1 MRKVKIGIIETT
13 FGNIA
18 SVVNAVSYLKYNFKV
33 LKKPKNLESF
43 TQLVLPGVGSF
54 NKAAKKLKKDGW
66 FSAIVKFTQTG
77 KPFLGICLGMQ
88 LMFEEGTEDG
98 KIKGIGLLKGK
109 CEKFKK
115 NKNFPVP
122 HIGYNVVK
130 HTNSKIWEG
139 IPNLSPFYFIHSY
152 RIAPSKNLNYSSTL
166 HGEKFVSFVEK
177 KNIFGAQF
185 HPEKSH
191 KTGLKL
197 IKNFV
202 EFTSNV

>member
-1 MRKVKIGIIETT
+1 MRKVKIGIIETN

-166 HGEKFVSFVEK
+166 QVKNLSPSSRK
-177 KNIFGAQF
+177 KISLELNFI
-185 HPEKSH
+185 
-191 KTGLKL
+191 LKKA
-197 IKNFV
+197 IKQD
-202 EFTSNV
+202 